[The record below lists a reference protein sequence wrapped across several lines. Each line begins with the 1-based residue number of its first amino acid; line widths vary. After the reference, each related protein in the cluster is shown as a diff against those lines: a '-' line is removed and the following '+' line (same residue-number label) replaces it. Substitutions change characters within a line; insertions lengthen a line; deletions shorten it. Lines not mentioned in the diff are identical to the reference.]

1 MRIFIMFNV
10 DLKWAKN
17 VEQLRELGLY
27 NGCKYL
33 CVNFDGVV
41 FHLMYNEDYDCFVSA
56 NGKTYQFDDFVEF
69 TDMSIE

>member
-1 MRIFIMFNV
+1 MFNV
-10 DLKWAKN
+10 NLNWAKN

-33 CVNFDGVV
+33 CVNYDGIV
-41 FHLMYNEDYDCFVSA
+41 FHLMYNEENDCFVSA

-69 TDMSIE
+69 TDMSIK